1 MLDRM
6 RKSSQSVVVPAI
18 FGLLIAIFII
28 SFGPQSRGVTCEA
41 ATADDHYAAKV
52 AGHQISKNDFRF
64 GYMFMGGARA
74 GAQVA
79 KQQHLKELVM
89 DKLIER
95 ELLAAE
101 AERLG
106 YVISDDEVENQLGD
120 LKYVGLGYPG
130 GGQNMTK
137 DGKFNY
143 DAFKNF
149 VQYGLGLTPDGFI
162 EEQKKELLAQRMRE
176 LLRNSVT
183 VSPSEVKADF
193 QRKGT
198 QVNLEYVRFASRGGE
213 DETQPTAAQIA
224 DYAAKNEAKL
234 KEKYEGL
241 KFVYEKVP
249 RELKLRQILVKVPSD
264 AKPEAEKEAQKRA
277 EALAARVKKGEAFE
291 KVAREASD
299 DEGSKARGGALG
311 WRGRGA
317 ANLPGDTEKQLYA
330 AKVGDVIGPLKG
342 ASGFYVTK
350 VEGDREGNIPFDKV
364 KLELAEDMMHADA
377 AGARAKTEAQSA
389 LATAKGSPSK
399 TLKELFPGAPED
411 KDEKNAGKKD
421 EGATSTAPRAEET
434 GLFAAAGT
442 RDGVKVE
449 GIGVSTE
456 LARAA
461 FGLTTA
467 APLAGPFEVQGSW
480 VVVRLKERK
489 DPDMAEFDKKKS
501 DLARDAELTKGNE
514 VLTDWTRAR
523 CVEARDAKRIQI
535 NRDEMRYEEGGEA
548 PLYEPCV
555 NAGMRRFGG

>member
-74 GAQVA
+74 GSQLA

-106 YVISDDEVENQLGD
+106 YVISDDEVESQLGD
-120 LKYVGLGYPG
+120 ARYVGLGYPG
-130 GGQNMTK
+130 SGQNITK
-137 DGKFNY
+137 EGKFNY
-143 DAFKNF
+143 DIFKNF
-149 VQYGLGLTPDGFI
+149 VQFGLGLTPDGFVD
-162 EEQKKELLAQRMRE
+162 EQKKELLAQRMRE
-176 LLRNSVT
+176 LLRGSVS
-183 VSPSEVKADF
+183 VSPSEVKADYL
-193 QRKGT
+193 RKGT
-198 QVNLEYVRFASRGGE
+198 QVNLEYVRFAARSNE
-213 DETQPTAAQIA
+213 DEVQPTAAAIA

-234 KEKYEGL
+234 KAMYDER

-249 RELKLRQILVKVPSD
+249 RELKLRQILVKVPND
-264 AKPEAEKEAQKRA
+264 AKPEADKEAQKRA
-277 EALAARVKKGEAFE
+277 EALAARVKKGESFE
-291 KVAREASD
+291 KVAKEASD
-299 DEGSKARGGALG
+299 DAGSKARGGALG

-317 ANLPGDTEKQLYA
+317 ANLPGEPEKQLYA
-330 AKVGDVIGPLKG
+330 AKTGDVVGPLKG
-342 ASGFYVTK
+342 ASGWYITK
-350 VEGDREGNIPFDKV
+350 IEDSREGTIPFDKV
-364 KLELAEDMMHADA
+364 KLELAEEKVRAEA
-377 AGARAKTEAQSA
+377 AGAQAKTQAEAA
-389 LATAKGSPSK
+389 LATAKGAPSK
-399 TLKELFPGAPED
+399 TLKDLFPGSSDD
-411 KDEKNAGKKD
+411 KDAKAKKD
-421 EGATSTAPRAEET
+421 EGEVSSAPRAEET

-442 RDGVKVE
+442 REGVKVE

-456 LARAA
+456 LAKAA

-467 APLAGPFEVQGSW
+467 APLAGPFEVAGSW

-489 DPDMAEFDKKKS
+489 DPDVAEFEKKKS
-501 DLARDAELTKGNE
+501 DLTRDAELTKGNE

-523 CVEARDAKRIQI
+523 CVEARDAKRIQV
-535 NRDEMRYEEGGEA
+535 NRDELKYEEGGEA